1 MNKYKQKLISFAAAA
16 AMLVSALPVQVG
28 AVNRTDDAENYYYAI
43 DGTED
48 WTKSSNA
55 VEVISAGT
63 TVTLTGNTESDD
75 SATGN
80 AYFKLPGNPPTSGNV
95 TFSFTYTCSAGEN
108 GTRSSFSLVNML
120 PNNIDID
127 TAKDYGFGVANY
139 TDSMR
144 VPFNGDN
151 NAYNDGNYNTA
162 TTYKINASVDYS
174 SQTISYTIFDKDG
187 NSLMGVSEYKDGYLS
202 MENEKIDNIENFKFQ
217 YLIFYVRNGAT
228 ITVSDFVIYAEGAT
242 PPTGEPTEEP
252 VETETPVVTD
262 TPGENDSDF
271 IYNLDTDKRENQGW
285 TPAPASGT
293 AGGGSVSYNNDQ
305 LTLTNTAQGD
315 RSQTVTFERTD
326 NMADQV
332 KIDLTLTMTADKDGD
347 VGTASGAYTHFKL
360 TDENENDI
368 LALMLG
374 NDGIGGKESTLY
386 LNGDDTGITANENG
400 SVTVKVIAIADYD
413 NDTLYVTLMQDNK
426 AVYSANLPMAA
437 GTPAKAVS
445 VLHRGDA
452 ENVIPKPQT
461 VVDELKLQNVTS
473 PMIFV
478 AGTGGSIGSDGTV
491 NFTIEV
497 GETVSMALLRNYAT
511 NSVRI
516 VLQDGTTE
524 NLSDDTTHIDNEFA
538 TAEYVPTYNGITVR
552 GKSKGTLGP
561 FTVSITGTGEEP
573 TTVTRTFKIEVIDAE
588 PEAMPTTQPLTELG
602 TPQPILAI
610 DFESDSDENK
620 EYTISDEYGET
631 LDDSYKLTTVEDTN
645 DGLIYDYSTASP
657 SGPQAVKTSK
667 PDYSGIEGNA
677 FYSFLNTDKVKQ
689 YDSTD
694 TQHAKNLAGNGYR
707 GSKLSLDNEL
717 IQRTDKIHVS
727 YDFALYNII
736 NTDYDNTSVGM
747 PVSITMTSE
756 AIGTGS
762 IPYDFNAE
770 HCFEIDADPSNTE
783 EISKHLLTFFTGRPK
798 RDTTN
803 GVHWVDMTNRLA
815 YFDPLYKTE
824 SNPYGQYR
832 DLTELDTLSAGY
844 NFFHV
849 EAKVDFY
856 NNMIEFTI
864 TQKTGTD
871 NDKSQTITTTIP
883 EHSSWNGFIIAS
895 NKWDRGDAADTDGV
909 DTEHYAY
916 LDNIKAERI
925 SVDDKL
931 LDTTVPTARPVPT
944 DAVSFVDSTG
954 KNFSTSD
961 TWAHYG
967 VYTELQ
973 MPAPE
978 TGYVSYCEETESKDF
993 THRIANEGD
1002 SDEGITSY
1010 TEFDFYLPK
1019 KGSYITL
1026 SLVGTKDGHPN
1037 PGNTITIS
1045 TAGINSWTNMEDY
1058 TKIYDELECGKWYSM
1073 QLEYDFLDSVMR
1085 VNVYDGETEIASSV
1099 VGTRTLNNNYY
1110 RQLCFNPASIVTVG
1124 ASETTPS
1131 GSTGLP
1137 AREPSMALTY
1147 IANLRIYNRATVKE
1161 YYPEGTTA
1169 NETTGDAMNGS
1180 TKANQ
1185 TRIGSI
1191 ATDFIAWQVNDS
1203 DPSTNSTAVLVGT
1216 LDPPKSSDGKT
1227 FSGWKLIYSNGSNSN
1242 IESNNEGTNATRLK
1256 YVPEYS
1262 DLPVDSAVSDTGG
1275 GYYYKTFWTDIP
1287 IISGNNF
1294 KTVEWYVYAKSNENS
1309 NYEFRMSGDF
1319 DMTEHTTVLTGEGK
1333 YRVGYVV
1340 YNIPDSMIDVIALPQ
1355 AHHEPVN
1362 TEATLATPLP
1372 NGATPGPYASSMPEP
1387 SDAPEPDGT
1396 RPTPDPS
1403 ATLVPVSASEQTT
1416 D

>member
-1 MNKYKQKLISFAAAA
+1 M
-16 AMLVSALPVQVG
+16 
-28 AVNRTDDAENYYYAI
+28 
-43 DGTED
+43 
-48 WTKSSNA
+48 
-55 VEVISAGT
+55 
-63 TVTLTGNTESDD
+63 
-75 SATGN
+75 
-80 AYFKLPGNPPTSGNV
+80 
-95 TFSFTYTCSAGEN
+95 
-108 GTRSSFSLVNML
+108 
-120 PNNIDID
+120 
-127 TAKDYGFGVANY
+127 
-139 TDSMR
+139 
-144 VPFNGDN
+144 
-151 NAYNDGNYNTA
+151 
-162 TTYKINASVDYS
+162 
-174 SQTISYTIFDKDG
+174 
-187 NSLMGVSEYKDGYLS
+187 
-202 MENEKIDNIENFKFQ
+202 
-217 YLIFYVRNGAT
+217 
-228 ITVSDFVIYAEGAT
+228 
-242 PPTGEPTEEP
+242 
-252 VETETPVVTD
+252 
-262 TPGENDSDF
+262 
-271 IYNLDTDKRENQGW
+271 
-285 TPAPASGT
+285 
-293 AGGGSVSYNNDQ
+293 
-305 LTLTNTAQGD
+305 
-315 RSQTVTFERTD
+315 
-326 NMADQV
+326 
-332 KIDLTLTMTADKDGD
+332 
-347 VGTASGAYTHFKL
+347 
-360 TDENENDI
+360 
-368 LALMLG
+368 
-374 NDGIGGKESTLY
+374 
-386 LNGDDTGITANENG
+386 
-400 SVTVKVIAIADYD
+400 KVIAIADYE

-426 AVYSANLPMAA
+426 AVYSANLPMTA

-445 VLHRGDA
+445 VLHRGDV

-478 AGTGGSIGSDGTV
+478 AGTGGSIDSDGTV

-497 GETVSMALLRNYAT
+497 GETVSMALLRNYDT
-511 NSVRI
+511 NSVHI
-516 VLQDGTTE
+516 TPSNGETE
-524 NLSDDTTHIDNEFA
+524 FLSNDTTIENEYA
-538 TAEYVPTYNGITVR
+538 IAEYVPTYNGITVR
-552 GKSKGTLGP
+552 GRANGTLGP

-631 LDDSYKLTTVEDTN
+631 LDDSYKLTTVEGTN

-657 SGPQAVKTSK
+657 SGPQAVKTSN

-717 IQRTDKIHVS
+717 IQRTDKIRVS

-736 NTDYDNTSVGM
+736 NTDYDRTPVGM

-832 DLTELDTLSAGY
+832 ELTELGTLNSGY

-849 EAKVDFY
+849 DAEVDFY
-856 NNMIEFTI
+856 NNVISFVI
-864 TQKTGTD
+864 TRKTDSSETT
-871 NDKSQTITTTIP
+871 KKTETITTTIP

-895 NKWDRGDAADTDGV
+895 NKWDRGDAEDTDGME
-909 DTEHYAY
+909 TEHYAY
-916 LDNIKAERI
+916 LDNIKADRI
-925 SVDDKL
+925 AVDDKL

-944 DAVSFVDSTG
+944 DAVSFVDVGTG
-954 KNFSTSD
+954 KFNSGKIVDTSE

-967 VYTELQ
+967 EYTELQ
-973 MPAPE
+973 TAAPE
-978 TGYVSYCEETESKDF
+978 TGYVSYYEETVNKDF

-1002 SDEGITSY
+1002 SDAEITSY

-1131 GSTGLP
+1131 GNELP
-1137 AREPSMALTY
+1137 EREPSMALTY

-1161 YYPEGTTA
+1161 YYPEGTIA
-1169 NETTGDAMNGS
+1169 NPSTGDAINEAYE
-1180 TKANQ
+1180 TVND
-1185 TRIGSI
+1185 TRIGSL
-1191 ATDFIAWQVNDS
+1191 ATDFVQNQVSGDNKS
-1203 DPSTNSTAVLVGT
+1203 QSGKAVLVGT

-1227 FSGWKLIYSNGSNSN
+1227 FSGWKLIYSNGDG
-1242 IESNNEGTNATRLK
+1242 ENATRLK

-1319 DMTEHTTVLTGEGK
+1319 DMTKHTTVLTGEGK

-1340 YNIPDSMIDVIALPQ
+1340 YNIPDSMNDVIALPQ

>member
-16 AMLVSALPVQVG
+16 AMLISALPVQVG

-43 DGTED
+43 DESSTWTLNSCEISKSGT
-48 WTKSSNA
+48 S
-55 VEVISAGT
+55 
-63 TVTLTGNTESDD
+63 VTITSTFDGF
-75 SATGN
+75 
-80 AYFKLPGNPPTSGNV
+80 AYLALPGEVPTEGS
-95 TFSFTYTCSAGEN
+95 
-108 GTRSSFSLVNML
+108 
-120 PNNIDID
+120 IDID
-127 TAKDYGFGVANY
+127 FKYMFDGTEITGSAISLLPSQPTIDDAKYESFRNKEYVGIEKDNANKL
-139 TDSMR
+139 
-144 VPFNGDN
+144 N
-151 NAYNDGNYNTA
+151 A
-162 TTYKINASVDYS
+162 TTSGSNRAVTNSHNGNNIYTFDATLNYS
-174 SQTISYTIFDKDG
+174 EHTISLLTGDVNR
-187 NSLMGVSEYKDGYLS
+187 NSDDIPADYHIRYLC
-202 MENEKIDNIENFKFQ
+202 I
-217 YLIFYVRNGAT
+217 YVPANTT
-228 ITVSDFVIYAEGAT
+228 ITVSDFVIKAEGAT
-242 PPTGEPTEEP
+242 PPTSAPTETP
-252 VETETPVVTD
+252 VETEAPVVTD

-271 IYNLDTDKRENQGW
+271 IYNLDTDGRDNKGW
-285 TPAPASGT
+285 TTASVSGT

-315 RSQTVTFERTD
+315 RSQTVTFERTE
-326 NMADQV
+326 NTADQV

-360 TDENENDI
+360 TDTAENDI

-400 SVTVKVIAIADYD
+400 SVTVKVIAIADYE
-413 NDTLYVTLMQDNK
+413 NDTLYVTLMQDDK
-426 AVYSANLPMAA
+426 AVYSANLPMTA
-437 GTPAKAVS
+437 GTPAKSVS
-445 VLHRGDA
+445 VLHIGD
-452 ENVIPKPQT
+452 ETNVDPKPQT

-478 AGTGGSIGSDGTV
+478 AGTGGSIGSDETV

-497 GETVSMALLRNYAT
+497 GETVSMALLRNYDKT
-511 NSVRI
+511 SVNI
-516 VLQDGTTE
+516 TDSSGQTTS
-524 NLSDDTTHIDNEFA
+524 LSNTTSIDNDHA
-538 TAEYVPTYNGITVR
+538 VAEYVPTYNGITVR
-552 GKSKGTLGP
+552 GKSAGTLGP
-561 FTVSITGTGEEP
+561 FTVSITGTNGD
-573 TTVTRTFKIEVIDAE
+573 TTRVTRTFKIEVIDAE
-588 PEAMPTTQPLTELG
+588 PEDMPSVQPLPTLG
-602 TPQPILAI
+602 TPQQILTI
-610 DFESDSDENK
+610 DFENYSDEYSGEYGK
-620 EYTISDEYGET
+620 YTISDEYGET
-631 LDDSYKLTTVEDTN
+631 LDDSYKLTAVEDTKN
-645 DGLIYDYSTASP
+645 GLIYDYSTAAP
-657 SGPQAVKTSK
+657 ADPEPVKTSN
-667 PDYSGIEGNA
+667 PDHSGINDKA
-677 FYSFLNTDKVKQ
+677 FYSFLNTDKIKQ

-717 IQRTDKIHVS
+717 IQRTDKIRVS

-736 NTDYDNTSVGM
+736 NTDYDSTPVGM

-803 GVHWVDMTNRLA
+803 GVHWVDMTNSLA

-832 DLTELDTLSAGY
+832 ELTELGTLDSGY

-849 EAKVDFY
+849 DAEVDFY
-856 NNMIEFTI
+856 NNVISFVI
-864 TQKTGTD
+864 TRKTDSSETT
-871 NDKSQTITTTIP
+871 KKTETITTTIP

-895 NKWDRGDAADTDGV
+895 NKWDRGDAEDTDGME
-909 DTEHYAY
+909 TEHYAY
-916 LDNIKAERI
+916 LDNIKADRI
-925 SVDDKL
+925 AVDDKL

-944 DAVSFVDSTG
+944 DAVSFVHGSDNKFNDG
-954 KNFSTSD
+954 KLVDTED

-967 VYTELQ
+967 AYTELQ
-973 MPAPE
+973 TPDPN
-978 TGYVSYCEETESKDF
+978 TGYAAYYEETESSDF
-993 THRIANEGD
+993 TYRIANEGD
-1002 SDEGITSY
+1002 SDAGITSY

-1026 SLVGTKDGHPN
+1026 NLIGTKSNSDN

-1045 TAGINSWTNMEDY
+1045 TAGINSWTNMENY
-1058 TKIYDELECGKWYSM
+1058 TRIYDELECGKWYSM

-1085 VNVYDGETEIASSV
+1085 VTLYDGEDEIARSV
-1099 VGTRTLNNNYY
+1099 VGTRTLYDNYY
-1110 RQLCFNPASIVTVG
+1110 RQLCFNPESIVTVG
-1124 ASETTPS
+1124 ANETTTS

-1161 YYPEGTTA
+1161 YYPEGTIA
-1169 NETTGDAMNGS
+1169 DQETGDAMNDE
-1180 TKANQ
+1180 TKANK

-1191 ATDFIAWQVNDS
+1191 ATDFIAGQVNDS
-1203 DPSTNSTAVLVGT
+1203 DPSTNSKAVLVGT

-1227 FSGWKLIYSNGSNSN
+1227 FSGWKLIYSNGSDSD

-1262 DLPVDSAVSDTGG
+1262 DLPVDSVVSDTDN

-1294 KTVEWYVYAKSNENS
+1294 KTVEWYVYSKADEGS

-1319 DMTEHTTVLTGEGK
+1319 DMTKHTTVLTGDGK

-1340 YNIPDSMIDVIALPQ
+1340 YNIPDSMKDVIALPQ
-1355 AHHEPVN
+1355 AHHDPVS
-1362 TEATLATPLP
+1362 TDRPLATPLP
-1372 NGATPGPYASSMPEP
+1372 SDATTPGTAAPSMPKP
-1387 SDAPEPDGT
+1387 SDAPEPDDT